1 MFIIFTCYYAFIIL
15 NEIVKIAPKFLE
27 LATGVKIIF
36 HALLMTFLGI
46 HQMAPLCYKQQ
57 GLTSAFQYRDT
68 FAKALILEMSIL
80 K

>member
-27 LATGVKIIF
+27 LVTGVKIIF

-46 HQMAPLCYKQQ
+46 HQMAPL
-57 GLTSAFQYRDT
+57 
-68 FAKALILEMSIL
+68 
-80 K
+80 